1 MSAEDGLLT
10 LDDYDRLVADGQI
23 DTVICATPD
32 MHGRLMGKRLTP
44 RAFTTLGVS
53 GEGIAASSYLF
64 TSDIDMTPMNLPI
77 ANEDNGWPDFHL
89 VPELS
94 TLRRVPWEPNAVLVL
109 CDARSAETGEL
120 MEIAPRSILRRQL
133 ERARE
138 LGLAFK
144 FASELEFYLATVD
157 PTTAHASGYRD
168 LPMSSPYRG
177 DYQILQSSRDE
188 WFVHQIRTHM
198 PRFGIPIESSKTE
211 WGLGQQEVTLDYCE
225 ALQMADRHVLFKHG
239 IKELAQRSSLTATF
253 MAKPSMDDAGSS
265 CHLHASLWSAA
276 DDSPLDWSG
285 DGMSDVFGAYVS
297 GQIAH
302 TLDVGLMYAPT
313 INSYKRYVPD
323 QFAGTALVVGHD
335 NRTCA
340 FRLVGEG
347 ASYRLENRI
356 PGADTNPY
364 LAYAGTIAAGLAGI
378 TGGLGQPH
386 VYRGNAYRDGSLP
399 LMASSLHESLAR
411 FGESK
416 VALDAFGHDVHEH
429 LHGFYANELRA
440 FDSEAVTDWERQR
453 YFDRI

>member
-1 MSAEDGLLT
+1 MSSDAGLLT
-10 LDDYDRLVADGQI
+10 RDEYEQLVAEGQI

-32 MHGRLMGKRLTP
+32 MHGRLMGKRLTT
-44 RAFTTLGVS
+44 AGFSSLGLS

-89 VPELS
+89 VPDLA
-94 TLRRVPWEPNAVLVL
+94 TFRRVPWESNAALVL
-109 CDARSAETGEL
+109 CDARSVQTGAL
-120 MEIAPRSILRRQL
+120 MEVAPRSILRRQL
-133 ERARE
+133 ARARE
-138 LGLAFK
+138 LDLAFK
-144 FASELEFYLATVD
+144 FASELEFYLATVE
-157 PTTAHASGYRD
+157 PAAAHASGYRD
-168 LPMSSPYRG
+168 LPMSSQYRG

-188 WFVHQIRTHM
+188 WFIHQIRTLM
-198 PRFGIPIESSKTE
+198 PQFGIPIESSKVE
-211 WGLGQQEVTLDYCE
+211 WGLGQQEITLDYCD

-239 IKELAQRSSLTATF
+239 IKELAQRNSLTATF

-265 CHLHASLWSAA
+265 CHLHTSLWSA
-276 DDSPLDWSG
+276 DGSTPLDWSDG
-285 DGMSDVFGAYVS
+285 GMSDVFGSYVS
-297 GQIAH
+297 GQLAH

-347 ASYRLENRI
+347 DSYRLENRI

-378 TGGLGQPH
+378 TAGVGEPRI
-386 VYRGNAYRDGSLP
+386 YTGNAYRDGSLP
-399 LMASSLHESLAR
+399 LMPSSLHESLAH
-411 FGESK
+411 FADSK
-416 VALDAFGHDVHEH
+416 IALDAFGPEVHEH
-429 LHGFYANELRA
+429 LRGFYANELRS
-440 FDSEAVTDWERQR
+440 FDSETVTDWERQR
-453 YFDRI
+453 YYDRI